1 VTVLLVVSDDYW
13 GARAEA
19 IATSYS
25 DVAVAIDRS
34 GGAGRALRLVL
45 RGSIPLAAAMNMFV
59 AAHLLPSMRPKTQQ
73 SFASNR
79 ELQDIA
85 ANQRASHIILF
96 RAGLIVSGATLVG
109 YKVTNVHCADLN
121 AFGGLASIWRALNAG
136 AMKQCAT
143 LHQVTD
149 QIDVGTVLDTEPYV
163 LNRHSSY
170 SNNERAAYEAG
181 LRLVDRT
188 LSLAQREP

>member
-1 VTVLLVVSDDYW
+1 MTVLLVVSDDYW

-25 DVAVAIDRS
+25 GVAVAVDRS
-34 GGAGRALRLVL
+34 GGAGRAVRLVL
-45 RGSIPLAAAMNMFV
+45 RGSIPFAAAMNMFV
-59 AAHLLPSMRPKTQQ
+59 TTILLPSVRPKTKQ
-73 SFASNR
+73 SFASNQ
-79 ELQDIA
+79 ELRDIA
-85 ANQRASHIILF
+85 ANQRVSHIILF

-109 YKVTNVHCADLN
+109 YNVTNVHCADLN
-121 AFGGLASIWRALNAG
+121 GFGGLASIWRALNAG
-136 AMKQCAT
+136 ALKQCAT
-143 LHQVTD
+143 LHQVTN

-163 LNRHSSY
+163 LNRNSSY

-188 LSLAQREP
+188 LSLARREP